1 MRYVLDASVAL
12 KWVRNEEDSGRAQFL
27 RVELENGL
35 HEYIAPD
42 IFPIEISH
50 VLSKFYRQ
58 NIMTAEETETH
69 LASIMA
75 TLPQLV
81 SSIDLLPEAFKI
93 SQTTRSGIYDALYL
107 ALGEAEKCAVITADK
122 AMAKLPYDV
131 IELSKLGA

>member
-12 KWVRNEEDSGRAQFL
+12 KWVRDEDDSGRAQFL
-27 RVELENGL
+27 RVELEHGF

-42 IFPIEISH
+42 IFPIEVSH

-58 NIMTAEETETH
+58 NVMTAEETETH
-69 LASIMA
+69 LASIMS

-81 SSIDLLPEAFKI
+81 SSIDLLPEAFRI
-93 SQTTRSGIYDALYL
+93 SQHTRSGIYDALYL
-107 ALGEAEKCAVITADK
+107 ALGKAGGAAVITADQK
-122 AMAKLPYDV
+122 MAKLPYNV